1 MSVALAFP
9 FGVCDCIY
17 VCVCVCV
24 CGHAVIAEQTSDM
37 FLFGWGVL
45 QRVCVCGC
53 AHRPLSTYVLTL
65 KCGKDGVI
73 YEHPHSIVNMWD
85 IYK

>member
-24 CGHAVIAEQTSDM
+24 CGGLVEKVIEFSKGEM
-37 FLFGWGVL
+37 
-45 QRVCVCGC
+45 
-53 AHRPLSTYVLTL
+53 H
-65 KCGKDGVI
+65 
-73 YEHPHSIVNMWD
+73 
-85 IYK
+85 